1 MNHIV
6 IGQEIGR
13 GSFGQVYEAYDE
25 KVGKK
30 VAIKREIR
38 RRGEHPNIIR
48 EASIVKALSKK
59 RGFPEFFGFYKT

>member
-1 MNHIV
+1 MRHI
-6 IGQEIGR
+6 ILGQETGR

-38 RRGEHPNIIR
+38 SRSEHSNIIR
-48 EASIVKALSKK
+48 EASIVKAL
-59 RGFPEFFGFYKT
+59 